1 MFADIIGQRLRGG
14 LFAGEHRDG
23 SWEHTMTVVLAEDDV
38 DIRDLVQIVLEGLDL
53 KVKAVGTGADALA
66 ACQEEP
72 PRLLLL
78 DITMPGMNGLE
89 VCRAVRSDERLKD
102 LPVILMTAR
111 AQASDVAAGMEA
123 GADTYIIKPFG
134 PIELREHVEALLDR
148 DRSN

>member
-1 MFADIIGQRLRGG
+1 
-14 LFAGEHRDG
+14 
-23 SWEHTMTVVLAEDDV
+23 MTVVLAEDDV

-53 KVKAVGTGADALA
+53 SVKAVGNGEEALR
-66 ACQEEP
+66 ACRETS

-89 VCRAVRSDERLKD
+89 VCRAIRADDKLGD
-102 LPVILMTAR
+102 LPIILMTAR

-134 PIELREHVEALLDR
+134 PIELREHVEAILSR
-148 DRSN
+148 EN

>member
-1 MFADIIGQRLRGG
+1 
-14 LFAGEHRDG
+14 
-23 SWEHTMTVVLAEDDV
+23 MTVVLAEDDV

-53 KVKAVGTGADALA
+53 EVTAVGTGSDALE
-66 ACQEEP
+66 ACRELG

-89 VCRAVRSDERLKD
+89 VCRAIRADEKLHD
-102 LPVILMTAR
+102 LPVIIMTAR
-111 AQASDVAAGMEA
+111 AQASDVAAGIEA

-148 DRSN
+148 SQNVN